1 MWGENICA
9 RRIPY
14 RGFLNLLNMTNQSEN
29 ERIDILS
36 NEQWEQLEK
45 EHPYVDLL
53 TDIGFKHVFGNPA
66 NKKLLI
72 DFLNAVIEDRHI
84 IDLTY
89 GNNERIPLM
98 KDSKHSRLD
107 LYCITND
114 GTRIIVEL
122 QRYPQKDYIYRSL
135 YYSSLLIN
143 EQVTIGSETYFFYP
157 VYSVNIL
164 DFLLPEFKE
173 SPQVKT
179 SVTLMETSRKVKFG
193 RLLTLIYIE
202 LPKFNKML
210 DELDKGNF
218 LENIYFCLRNLYELK
233 NCPESLESVKHL
245 FEAAR
250 IAAMDS
256 QAKIKYIHMIDRER
270 DLRNQFQF
278 ATDKGI
284 AEGIEI
290 GRAEGRAEG
299 VSNVAR
305 KLKAMGVDYKVIV
318 ESTGLSIEEI
328 EAL

>member
-1 MWGENICA
+1 
-9 RRIPY
+9 
-14 RGFLNLLNMTNQSEN
+14 MTNQSEN

-143 EQVTIGSETYFFYP
+143 EQVRIGSETYFFFP

-164 DFLLPEFKE
+164 DFLSDVP
-173 SPQVKT
+173 
-179 SVTLMETSRKVKFG
+179 
-193 RLLTLIYIE
+193 LLL
-202 LPKFNKML
+202 LL
-210 DELDKGNF
+210 L
-218 LENIYFCLRNLYELK
+218 
-233 NCPESLESVKHL
+233 
-245 FEAAR
+245 
-250 IAAMDS
+250 
-256 QAKIKYIHMIDRER
+256 
-270 DLRNQFQF
+270 
-278 ATDKGI
+278 
-284 AEGIEI
+284 
-290 GRAEGRAEG
+290 
-299 VSNVAR
+299 
-305 KLKAMGVDYKVIV
+305 
-318 ESTGLSIEEI
+318 
-328 EAL
+328 